1 MNFYKVCGLMIPL
14 LLAACT
20 TAPLPPV
27 TTNQLSDRQLFE
39 QEQMA
44 AATTAMAQF
53 LGCKQGGL
61 LLDQSAREKKSSAQY
76 AASAKTLD
84 QCLTDIDE
92 YRDVVSVA
100 SIESIEQ
107 RMQVHALMVLNYF
120 KAGDIKSAKLQ
131 LRAFELSYPGRDLYF
146 SDYTSFVDSLT
157 LLLGVDSLHSLEGR
171 RKVFNVNPTLA
182 SEVSRY
188 RYWQNR

>member
-1 MNFYKVCGLMIPL
+1 MNVYKVCGLMIPL
-14 LLAACT
+14 LLAACA
-20 TAPLPPV
+20 TAPLPSV
-27 TTNQLSDRQLFE
+27 TTGQLSDKQLYE
-39 QEQMA
+39 QEQIA
-44 AATTAMAQF
+44 AATTAMEQF
-53 LGCKQGGL
+53 LGCKQDGL

-92 YRDVVSVA
+92 YRDVVPVA

-107 RMQVHALMVLNYF
+107 RMQVHALTVLNYF
-120 KAGDIKSAKLQ
+120 KAGDIKHAKLQ

-146 SDYTSFVDSLT
+146 SDYTSFIDSLS
-157 LLLGVDSLHSLEGR
+157 LLLGIDTVEGR

-188 RYWQNR
+188 RYWQRH

>member
-1 MNFYKVCGLMIPL
+1 MNFHKVCGLMIPL
-14 LLAACT
+14 LLAACA
-20 TAPLPPV
+20 TAPLAPV
-27 TTNQLSDRQLFE
+27 TAKQFSDKQL
-39 QEQMA
+39 
-44 AATTAMAQF
+44 AATSAMAQF
-53 LGCKQGGL
+53 LRCKQDGML
-61 LLDQSAREKKSSAQY
+61 LSQSARETKSSAQY

-92 YRDVVSVA
+92 YRDIAPVA
-100 SIESIEQ
+100 SIESVEQ
-107 RMQVHALMVLNYF
+107 RMQVHALTVLNYV
-120 KAGDIKSAKLQ
+120 KAGDIKHAKLQ

-157 LLLGVDSLHSLEGR
+157 LLLGIDTFEGR

-188 RYWQNR
+188 RYWQRH